1 MKRQRR
7 FGFGF
12 LQVQTVLRLFQQLEV
27 WGLLHQPHIF
37 VAAQFDVP
45 LLEAAGSDEPHQEP

>member
-12 LQVQTVLRLFQQLEV
+12 LQVQTVLRLFQQLEAWV
-27 WGLLHQPHIF
+27 LLHQPHIF

-45 LLEAAGSDEPHQEP
+45 LLEAAGSDEPHQ

>member
-12 LQVQTVLRLFQQLEV
+12 LQVQTGLRLFQQLEA
-27 WGLLHQPHIF
+27 WGLLHQSHIF

-45 LLEAAGSDEPHQEP
+45 SLEAAGSDEPHQEP